1 MPRLKRPSLKQRKF
15 AIDYVKTGNATQA
28 ALNNYDTTNR
38 KTAQRIG
45 SQNLEKP
52 EVQNLLEEA
61 LKKSNITFDR
71 VLDSFNDMA
80 EREPDKISSDT
91 VLKANIERAKLL
103 KMYPERVQKYESK
116 SISVNINS
124 KTYDDLITMN
134 REKQQEITD
143 IIGTTIDP

>member
-1 MPRLKRPSLKQRKF
+1 MPKLKRPSLKQRKF

-38 KTAQRIG
+38 KLAQRIG
-45 SQNLEKP
+45 AQNLDKP
-52 EVQNLLEEA
+52 EVQTLLEEA

-80 EREPDKISSDT
+80 DQIPDKISSDT

-116 SISVNINS
+116 SISINLNQ
-124 KTYDDLITMN
+124 KNYLDLIDLH
-134 REKQQEITD
+134 KQKSQEIAD
-143 IIGTTIDP
+143 IIDTT

>member
-1 MPRLKRPSLKQRKF
+1 MPKLKRPSLKQRKF

-38 KTAQRIG
+38 KLAQRIG
-45 SQNLEKP
+45 AQNLDKP
-52 EVQNLLEEA
+52 EVQTLLEEA

-80 EREPDKISSDT
+80 DQIPDKISSDT

-116 SISVNINS
+116 SISINLNQ
-124 KTYDDLITMN
+124 KNYLDLIDLH
-134 REKQQEITD
+134 KQKSQEIQEIVD
-143 IIGTTIDP
+143 SH

>member
-1 MPRLKRPSLKQRKF
+1 MPKLKRPSLKQRKF

-38 KTAQRIG
+38 KLAQRIG
-45 SQNLEKP
+45 AQNLDKP
-52 EVQNLLEEA
+52 EVQTLLEEA

-80 EREPDKISSDT
+80 DQIPDKISSDT

-116 SISVNINS
+116 SISINLNS
-124 KTYDDLITMN
+124 KNYLDLIDLH
-134 REKQQEITD
+134 KQKSQEIAD
-143 IIGTTIDP
+143 IVNST

>member
-28 ALNNYDTTNR
+28 ALNSYDTTNR

-45 SQNLEKP
+45 AYNLDKP

-61 LKKSNITFDR
+61 LKKNNITFDK
-71 VLDSFNDMA
+71 VLESFNQMA
-80 EREPDKISSDT
+80 DEIPDKISSDS

-116 SISVNINS
+116 SISINLNQKNWS
-124 KTYDDLITMN
+124 DLVDLH
-134 REKQQEITD
+134 KQKSQEIAD
-143 IIGTTIDP
+143 IVDTT

>member
-15 AIDYVKTGNATQA
+15 AIDYVKTGNATDA
-28 ALNNYDTTNR
+28 ALANYNTTNR

-45 SQNLEKP
+45 SQNLDKP
-52 EVQNLLEEA
+52 EVQTLLEEA

-71 VLDSFNDMA
+71 VLEGFNDMA

-103 KMYPERVQKYESK
+103 KMYPERVQKYESR
-116 SISVNINS
+116 SISLNLNS
-124 KTYDDLITMN
+124 KDYKDLIELN
-134 REKQQEITD
+134 RVKQSEIAE
-143 IIGTTIDP
+143 IIGTTDSP

>member
-1 MPRLKRPSLKQRKF
+1 MPKLKRPSLKQRKF

-38 KTAQRIG
+38 KLAQRIG
-45 SQNLEKP
+45 AQNLDKP
-52 EVQNLLEEA
+52 EVQTLLEEA

-80 EREPDKISSDT
+80 DQIPDKISSDT

-116 SISVNINS
+116 SININLNQ
-124 KTYDDLITMN
+124 KNYLDLIDLH
-134 REKQQEITD
+134 KQKSQEIAD
-143 IIGTTIDP
+143 IIDTT